1 MMKYR
6 FEAIRRTDVGVYSHD
21 IKHFSDINEA
31 KEHFINYKANTL
43 SKFGVIVES
52 KVLIE
57 SEYEEYILHQSDP
70 KGNEFDQTVILLLTF
85 EDGDKLEDAINI
97 IDSESLYCIYISMY
111 NNNIITS
118 QNCYMSGLTLH
129 EAIQI
134 QRDLF
139 NDLLAN
145 IKSDDKMY
153 RLDNESRSR
162 HYCSIKYTNLYT
174 NNTNLW
180 TCTVIRQDHLRGVN
194 KNWITAFQTTK

>member
-6 FEAIRRTDVGVYSHD
+6 FEVIRRTDVGVYSHD
-21 IKHFSDINEA
+21 IKHFNDINEA
-31 KEHFINYKANTL
+31 KEYFINYKANTL
-43 SKFGVIVES
+43 SKLGAIVES
-52 KVLIE
+52 KVFIE
-57 SEYEEYILHQSDP
+57 SEYEEYVLHQCDSR
-70 KGNEFDQTVILLLTF
+70 GNEFDQTVILLLTF

-118 QNCYMSGLTLH
+118 QNCYMSGLALH